1 MQACRLNRFLASR
14 GVASRRACDDII
26 RAGRV
31 RVNGEAVLLPGTRVM
46 PGKDVVDVDG
56 CPLAGEP
63 EPKYIVLNKPAGVIV
78 TAKDT
83 RKRKTVTE
91 LLPSPLGR
99 VFPVGR
105 LDLNTEGLLLLTNDG
120 SLAFRLMH
128 PSYGV
133 EKTYEV
139 LVKERP
145 DEVAVKA
152 LREGVEFGE
161 GLRSSPAR
169 VAYVGFREEGRRER
183 GEVTGCHAKR
193 ACVRDGQAE
202 HWKMK
207 GGRVKSAGVRAE
219 HVRGKRAKGASL
231 RGGHLIRL
239 TICEGKKRQV
249 RRMCKAVGLTV
260 VSLVRTGFGPLKLGD
275 LRTGS
280 WRELTGAELKALMA
294 CANEKTEWSN
304 Q

>member
-31 RVNGEAVLLPGTRVM
+31 RVNDAAVLLPGTRVV
-46 PGKDVVDVDG
+46 PGKDVIAVDG
-56 CPLAGEP
+56 HPLPGEP

-83 RKRKTVTE
+83 RKRKAVTE
-91 LLPSPLGR
+91 LIPSSVGR

-120 SLAFRLMH
+120 PLAFTLTH
-128 PSYGV
+128 PRYGV

-145 DEVAVKA
+145 DECALKA
-152 LREGVEFGE
+152 LAEGVDFGE
-161 GLRSSPAR
+161 VFTSSPAK
-169 VAYVGFREEGRRER
+169 VSYLGFREEGHPGR
-183 GEVTGCHAKR
+183 GETKGWQAK
-193 ACVRDGQAE
+193 DG
-202 HWKMK
+202 
-207 GGRVKSAGVRAE
+207 GV
-219 HVRGKRAKGASL
+219 KGASVTS
-231 RGGHLIRL
+231 GHLIRL

-275 LRTGS
+275 LPTGS
-280 WRELTGAELKALMA
+280 WRELTGSELKALMA
-294 CANEKTEWSN
+294 CAGDKVDGSSE
-304 Q
+304 